1 MWTGDCRPISHNIAT
16 KIPNC
21 QANVTELLTEN
32 KIHAMSSSPYRK
44 DNGKS
49 NEESVTLTDEVG
61 RSLTCNIEYSMN
73 LEGQEYALLLP
84 IDSPVEIFTWQGDDT
99 DEAAIP
105 VEDETEIDKIFDT
118 ARVVLQEQNLTL
130 RRTAVTLTVVGE
142 LPEFPE
148 DDMASDADPDEESEF
163 EELMWLTSFYHEE
176 QEYAIYTPLDPF
188 FILARMN
195 DDGKP
200 ELLSEEEF
208 QRLEPMLPILEDQF
222 FDELD

>member
-1 MWTGDCRPISHNIAT
+1 
-16 KIPNC
+16 
-21 QANVTELLTEN
+21 
-32 KIHAMSSSPYRK
+32 MSSSPYRK
-44 DNGKS
+44 DNGNS

-148 DDMASDADPDEESEF
+148 DEMASDADADEESEF

-188 FILARMN
+188 FILARIN

-208 QRLEPMLPILEDQF
+208 QRLEPMLPMLEDQF

>member
-1 MWTGDCRPISHNIAT
+1 
-16 KIPNC
+16 
-21 QANVTELLTEN
+21 
-32 KIHAMSSSPYRK
+32 MSSSPYRK
-44 DNGKS
+44 ENGNS
-49 NEESVTLTDEVG
+49 DEVSVTLTDEFG
-61 RSLTCNIEYSMN
+61 RSLTCNIEHSMDV
-73 LEGQEYALLLP
+73 EGQEYALLLP
-84 IDSPVEIFTWQGDDT
+84 IDSPVEIFTWHGDDA

-105 VEDETEIDKIFDT
+105 VEDEAEIDKIFDT

-130 RRTAVTLTVVGE
+130 RRTAVTLTVIGE

-148 DDMASDADPDEESEF
+148 EDLVPDADSDEDSEF

-188 FILARMN
+188 FILARIN

-208 QRLEPMLPILEDQF
+208 QKLEPLLPMLEDQF
-222 FDELD
+222 FDELE

>member
-1 MWTGDCRPISHNIAT
+1 
-16 KIPNC
+16 
-21 QANVTELLTEN
+21 
-32 KIHAMSSSPYRK
+32 MSSSPYRK
-44 DNGKS
+44 DNSNS

-148 DDMASDADPDEESEF
+148 DDVASDADPDEESEF

-208 QRLEPMLPILEDQF
+208 QRLEPMLPMLEDQF

>member
-1 MWTGDCRPISHNIAT
+1 
-16 KIPNC
+16 
-21 QANVTELLTEN
+21 
-32 KIHAMSSSPYRK
+32 MSSSPYRK
-44 DNGKS
+44 ENGKS
-49 NEESVTLTDEVG
+49 DPVSVTLTDEFG
-61 RSLTCNIEYSMN
+61 RSLTCNIEYSMD

-84 IDSPVEIFTWQGDDT
+84 IDSPVEIFTWHGDET

-105 VEDETEIDKIFDT
+105 VEDESEIDKIFDT

-142 LPEFPE
+142 LPEFPDE
-148 DDMASDADPDEESEF
+148 DMAPDADPDEESEF
-163 EELMWLTSFYHEE
+163 EELMWLTSFYYEE
-176 QEYAIYTPLDPF
+176 QEYAIYAPLDPF

-208 QRLEPMLPILEDQF
+208 QRLEPMLPMLEDQF

>member
-1 MWTGDCRPISHNIAT
+1 
-16 KIPNC
+16 
-21 QANVTELLTEN
+21 
-32 KIHAMSSSPYRK
+32 MSSSPYRK

-148 DDMASDADPDEESEF
+148 DDMASDADDPDEESEF

-208 QRLEPMLPILEDQF
+208 QRLEPMLPMLEDQF

>member
-1 MWTGDCRPISHNIAT
+1 
-16 KIPNC
+16 
-21 QANVTELLTEN
+21 
-32 KIHAMSSSPYRK
+32 MSSSPYRK
-44 DNGKS
+44 DNGNS

-105 VEDETEIDKIFDT
+105 VEDEAEIEKIFDT

-208 QRLEPMLPILEDQF
+208 QRLEPMLPMLEDQF

>member
-1 MWTGDCRPISHNIAT
+1 
-16 KIPNC
+16 
-21 QANVTELLTEN
+21 
-32 KIHAMSSSPYRK
+32 MSSSPYRK

-148 DDMASDADPDEESEF
+148 DEMASDADADEESEF

-208 QRLEPMLPILEDQF
+208 QRLEPMLPMLEDQF

>member
-1 MWTGDCRPISHNIAT
+1 
-16 KIPNC
+16 
-21 QANVTELLTEN
+21 
-32 KIHAMSSSPYRK
+32 MSSSPYRK
-44 DNGKS
+44 DNSNS

-176 QEYAIYTPLDPF
+176 QEYDIYTPLDPF

-195 DDGKP
+195 GDGKP

-208 QRLEPMLPILEDQF
+208 QRLEPMLPMLEDQF

>member
-1 MWTGDCRPISHNIAT
+1 
-16 KIPNC
+16 
-21 QANVTELLTEN
+21 
-32 KIHAMSSSPYRK
+32 MSSSPYRK
-44 DNGKS
+44 KENGNS
-49 NEESVTLTDEVG
+49 NQESVTLTDEVG

-118 ARVVLQEQNLTL
+118 AKVVLQEQNLTL

-142 LPEFPE
+142 LPEFPDE
-148 DDMASDADPDEESEF
+148 DLASDADDPDEDSEF

-208 QRLEPMLPILEDQF
+208 QRLEPMLPMLEDQF
-222 FDELD
+222 FDDLD

>member
-1 MWTGDCRPISHNIAT
+1 
-16 KIPNC
+16 
-21 QANVTELLTEN
+21 
-32 KIHAMSSSPYRK
+32 MSSSPNRK
-44 DNGKS
+44 ENGSS
-49 NEESVTLTDEVG
+49 NEESVTLTDEFG
-61 RSLTCNIEYSMN
+61 RELTCNIEHSMN
-73 LEGQEYALLLP
+73 LEGQEYALLIP
-84 IDSPVEIFTWQGDDT
+84 IDSPVEIFTWHGDEA

-118 ARVVLQEQNLTL
+118 AKVVLQEQNLTL

-142 LPEFPE
+142 LPEFPDE
-148 DDMASDADPDEESEF
+148 DMAPDADPDEESEF
-163 EELMWLTSFYHEE
+163 EELMWLTSFYYEE

-208 QRLEPMLPILEDQF
+208 QRLEPMLPMLEDQF

>member
-1 MWTGDCRPISHNIAT
+1 
-16 KIPNC
+16 
-21 QANVTELLTEN
+21 
-32 KIHAMSSSPYRK
+32 MSSSPYRK

-148 DDMASDADPDEESEF
+148 DEMASDASPDEESEF

-208 QRLEPMLPILEDQF
+208 QRLEPMLPMLEDQF

>member
-1 MWTGDCRPISHNIAT
+1 
-16 KIPNC
+16 
-21 QANVTELLTEN
+21 
-32 KIHAMSSSPYRK
+32 MSSSPYRK
-44 DNGKS
+44 DNSNS

-148 DDMASDADPDEESEF
+148 DDMASDADADEESEF

-208 QRLEPMLPILEDQF
+208 QRLEPMLPMLEDQF

>member
-1 MWTGDCRPISHNIAT
+1 
-16 KIPNC
+16 
-21 QANVTELLTEN
+21 
-32 KIHAMSSSPYRK
+32 MSSSPYRK
-44 DNGKS
+44 ENGSSK
-49 NEESVTLTDEVG
+49 EVSVTLTDEFG
-61 RSLTCNIEYSMN
+61 RSLTCNIEYSMD

-84 IDSPVEIFTWQGDDT
+84 IDSPVEIFTWHGDET

-142 LPEFPE
+142 LPEFPAE
-148 DDMASDADPDEESEF
+148 DIMPDADPDEESEF
-163 EELMWLTSFYHEE
+163 EELMWLTSFYYKE

-208 QRLEPMLPILEDQF
+208 QRLEPMLPMLEDQF

>member
-1 MWTGDCRPISHNIAT
+1 
-16 KIPNC
+16 
-21 QANVTELLTEN
+21 
-32 KIHAMSSSPYRK
+32 MSSSPYRK
-44 DNGKS
+44 DNGNS

-105 VEDETEIDKIFDT
+105 VEDEAEIDKIFDT

-142 LPEFPE
+142 LPEFPEE

-208 QRLEPMLPILEDQF
+208 QRLEPMLPMLEDQF

>member
-1 MWTGDCRPISHNIAT
+1 
-16 KIPNC
+16 
-21 QANVTELLTEN
+21 
-32 KIHAMSSSPYRK
+32 MSSSPYRK
-44 DNGKS
+44 DNSNS

-188 FILARMN
+188 FILARMD
-195 DDGKP
+195 DDGNP

-208 QRLEPMLPILEDQF
+208 QRLEPMLPMLEDQF

>member
-1 MWTGDCRPISHNIAT
+1 
-16 KIPNC
+16 
-21 QANVTELLTEN
+21 
-32 KIHAMSSSPYRK
+32 MSSSPYRK
-44 DNGKS
+44 ENGNS
-49 NEESVTLTDEVG
+49 HETSVTLTDEFG

-84 IDSPVEIFTWQGDDT
+84 IDSPVEIFTWHGDDT

-105 VEDETEIDKIFDT
+105 VEDETEIDTIFET
-118 ARVVLQEQNLTL
+118 AKVVLQEQNLTL

-142 LPEFPE
+142 LPEFPDE
-148 DDMASDADPDEESEF
+148 DLEPNADPDEESEF

-208 QRLEPMLPILEDQF
+208 QRLEPMLPMLEDQF

>member
-1 MWTGDCRPISHNIAT
+1 
-16 KIPNC
+16 
-21 QANVTELLTEN
+21 
-32 KIHAMSSSPYRK
+32 MSSSPYRK
-44 DNGKS
+44 KENGNS
-49 NEESVTLTDEVG
+49 NEESVTLTDELG

-84 IDSPVEIFTWQGDDT
+84 IDSPVEIFTWHGDDN

-148 DDMASDADPDEESEF
+148 EDMASDVDPDEESEF
-163 EELMWLTSFYHEE
+163 EELMWLTSF
-176 QEYAIYTPLDPF
+176 
-188 FILARMN
+188 
-195 DDGKP
+195 
-200 ELLSEEEF
+200 
-208 QRLEPMLPILEDQF
+208 
-222 FDELD
+222 

>member
-1 MWTGDCRPISHNIAT
+1 
-16 KIPNC
+16 
-21 QANVTELLTEN
+21 
-32 KIHAMSSSPYRK
+32 MSSSPYRK
-44 DNGKS
+44 ENGSSK
-49 NEESVTLTDEVG
+49 EVSVTLTDEFG
-61 RSLTCNIEYSMN
+61 RSLTCNIEYSMD

-84 IDSPVEIFTWQGDDT
+84 IDSPVEIFTWHGDET

-105 VEDETEIDKIFDT
+105 VEDESEIDKIFET
-118 ARVVLQEQNLTL
+118 AKVVLQEQNLTL
-130 RRTAVTLTVVGE
+130 RRTAVTLTVIGE
-142 LPEFPE
+142 LPEFPPE
-148 DDMASDADPDEESEF
+148 DMMPDADPDEESEF
-163 EELMWLTSFYHEE
+163 EELMWLTSFYHKE

-208 QRLEPMLPILEDQF
+208 QRLEPMLPMLEDQF

>member
-1 MWTGDCRPISHNIAT
+1 
-16 KIPNC
+16 
-21 QANVTELLTEN
+21 
-32 KIHAMSSSPYRK
+32 MSSSPYRK
-44 DNGKS
+44 KENGNS
-49 NEESVTLTDEVG
+49 NQESVTLTDEVG

-118 ARVVLQEQNLTL
+118 AKVVLQEQNLTL

-142 LPEFPE
+142 LPEFPDE
-148 DDMASDADPDEESEF
+148 DLASDADDPDEESEF

-208 QRLEPMLPILEDQF
+208 QRLEPMLPMLEDQF

>member
-1 MWTGDCRPISHNIAT
+1 
-16 KIPNC
+16 
-21 QANVTELLTEN
+21 
-32 KIHAMSSSPYRK
+32 MSSSPYRK
-44 DNGKS
+44 KENGNS

-84 IDSPVEIFTWQGDDT
+84 IDSPVEIFTWQGDDN

-118 ARVVLQEQNLTL
+118 AKVVLQEQNLTL

-148 DDMASDADPDEESEF
+148 EDMASDVDPDEESEF
-163 EELMWLTSFYHEE
+163 EELMWLTSFYYEE

-188 FILARMN
+188 FILARMD

-208 QRLEPMLPILEDQF
+208 QRLEPMLPMLEDQF

>member
-1 MWTGDCRPISHNIAT
+1 
-16 KIPNC
+16 
-21 QANVTELLTEN
+21 
-32 KIHAMSSSPYRK
+32 MSSSPYRK

-148 DDMASDADPDEESEF
+148 DEMASDADADEESEF

-188 FILARMN
+188 FILARIN

-208 QRLEPMLPILEDQF
+208 QRLEPMLPMLEDQF

>member
-1 MWTGDCRPISHNIAT
+1 
-16 KIPNC
+16 
-21 QANVTELLTEN
+21 
-32 KIHAMSSSPYRK
+32 MSSSPYRK
-44 DNGKS
+44 QNGKS
-49 NEESVTLTDEVG
+49 DEVSVTLTDEVG
-61 RSLTCNIEYSMN
+61 RSLTCNIEHSMDV
-73 LEGQEYALLLP
+73 EGQEYALLLP
-84 IDSPVEIFTWQGDDT
+84 IDSPVEIFTWHGDDA

-130 RRTAVTLTVVGE
+130 RRTAVTLTVVGD

-148 DDMASDADPDEESEF
+148 EDLVPDADSEEESDF

-188 FILARMN
+188 FILARIN
-195 DDGKP
+195 DDGQP

-208 QRLEPMLPILEDQF
+208 QRLEPLLPMLEDQF
-222 FDELD
+222 FDELE

>member
-1 MWTGDCRPISHNIAT
+1 
-16 KIPNC
+16 
-21 QANVTELLTEN
+21 
-32 KIHAMSSSPYRK
+32 MSSSPYRK
-44 DNGKS
+44 ENGNS
-49 NEESVTLTDEVG
+49 HETSVTLTDEFG

-84 IDSPVEIFTWQGDDT
+84 IDSPVEIFTWHGDDT

-105 VEDETEIDKIFDT
+105 VEDETEIDRIFDT
-118 ARVVLQEQNLTL
+118 AKVVLQEQNLSL

-142 LPEFPE
+142 LPEFPDE
-148 DDMASDADPDEESEF
+148 DLEPNADPDEESEF

-208 QRLEPMLPILEDQF
+208 QRLEPMLPMLEDQF

>member
-1 MWTGDCRPISHNIAT
+1 
-16 KIPNC
+16 
-21 QANVTELLTEN
+21 
-32 KIHAMSSSPYRK
+32 MSSSPYRK

-49 NEESVTLTDEVG
+49 NEESVTLTDELG

-148 DDMASDADPDEESEF
+148 DDIASDAAPDEESEF

-208 QRLEPMLPILEDQF
+208 QRLEPMLPMLEDQF